1 VDKVKEKKFKKSEN
15 FKNQDLNE
23 QLPLLLNQP
32 QPRPPQPLQP
42 SQPGQPGQP
51 GTIVSPPVQGT
62 IGIMKNCLS

>member
-1 VDKVKEKKFKKSEN
+1 
-15 FKNQDLNE
+15 
-23 QLPLLLNQP
+23 LPLLLNQP